1 MIDKQQCMG
10 LENALKNGMAIRF
23 LHQGN
28 EITVNRC
35 LIKETKL
42 VYAVYINGKMY
53 LPGWD
58 PDSPNYHPMAE
69 VYSRKIV
76 YNPHQRFLNQIKKER
91 RFKRYLKQKENAYL
105 LEKKERFEPFFP
117 SAKAVV
123 SHFKKIDG
131 LTVKHPDLMEIL
143 P

>member
-28 EITVNRC
+28 EITINRC

-42 VYAVYINGKMY
+42 VYAVYINEKMY
-53 LPGWD
+53 IPGVD
-58 PDSPNYHPMAE
+58 ADSPHYHPMAE
-69 VYSRKIV
+69 IYSRKVV
-76 YNPHQRFLNQIKKER
+76 YNPYQRILNKMKKER
-91 RFKRYLKQKENAYL
+91 GFKRFIKQKEYAYL

-117 SAKAVV
+117 SAKAAV